1 MMSLEGR
8 IINKRIKTLA
18 NQQLMV
24 EEITKKQDWDA
35 VLNEIGN
42 YDFYHTYD
50 YHMLSKRVDEKCVLL
65 VYREHP
71 TIIAIPLIIRFI
83 EGTNFND
90 VTSVYGY
97 AGPISKNMSSD
108 FDNSRFREDLNSYFK
123 LNNIISVF
131 SRLNPYIDYQKEILN
146 SIGECHDTSEVVAI
160 DLTKDLDSQ
169 RREYQRRIK
178 SQINKARRLC
188 SITKANSK
196 EDIDV
201 FIDIYYE
208 NMDRVNAAE
217 SYYFERSYFYNFI
230 ASDNFKTD
238 VLLATCNETNEV
250 IAGALFVKTNKI
262 VQYHLSGT
270 KSAHLDI
277 MPIKMLIDEMRIL
290 ATNEGY
296 EYLNLGG
303 GYAGVVDSLLRF
315 KMSFSK
321 NLKPFRVWK
330 HIVHVESYNELALA
344 NSNQRTDYFPAY
356 R

>member
-50 YHMLSKRVDEKCVLL
+50 YHMLSKRADEKSVLL

-71 TIIAIPLIIRFI
+71 TIIAIPLIIRSI

-97 AGPISKNMSSD
+97 AGPISKNMSTD
-108 FDNSRFREDLNSYFK
+108 FDNTKFNKDLNIYFQENK
-123 LNNIISVF
+123 IISVF
-131 SRLNPYIDYQKEILN
+131 SRLNPYIENQELILSN
-146 SIGECHDTSEVVAI
+146 IGECHNTSEVVAI
-160 DLTKDLDSQ
+160 DLTKDLESQ

-188 SITKANSK
+188 TITKAQSK
-196 EDIDV
+196 EDIDQ

-208 NMDRVNAAE
+208 NMGRVNAAD
-217 SYYFERSYFYNFI
+217 SYYFERTYFYDFI
-230 ASDNFKTD
+230 ASDNFKSD
-238 VLLATCNETNEV
+238 VLLAISNETNEV
-250 IAGALFVKTNKI
+250 IAGALFVKTNNI

-270 KSAHLDI
+270 KSSHLDI

-290 ATNEGY
+290 ATEEGF

-315 KMSFSK
+315 KLSFSK

-330 HIVHVESYNELALA
+330 HIVHTDAYNELALA
-344 NSNQRTDYFPAY
+344 NSNQRKDYFPAY